1 MREIVLIL
9 EYFRRTDTICYG
21 GNIVNTQ
28 KGSKALIVII
38 IILLLALVVALA
50 AVFILM
56 GNRGSTPTPTYPT
69 WEGLEIDPNAGD
81 WNGQKL
87 PDKTDDAPA
96 AGIKIPGY
104 PSITLPKDQKTVNV
118 ALVNPEGNPCYF
130 TFEIVLKETGES
142 LYKSKLVPPGK
153 AITEI
158 TMSKALSAGQYNATI
173 KISTTSLEDGS
184 AMNGANVETV
194 LIVK

>member
-1 MREIVLIL
+1 MSKNDSQIVISKKTLIVTLIVL
-9 EYFRRTDTICYG
+9 
-21 GNIVNTQ
+21 
-28 KGSKALIVII
+28 
-38 IILLLALVVALA
+38 LLLVVGTVTVALNWNNW
-50 AVFILM
+50 F
-56 GNRGSTPTPTYPT
+56 GSAQDGSSSSQT
-69 WEGLEIDPNAGD
+69 GDLDIDENAGD
-81 WNGQKL
+81 WNGAKL

-118 ALVNPEGNPCYF
+118 ALLNPEGNPCYF
-130 TFEIVLKETGES
+130 TFEIVLKSTGES

-158 TMSKALSAGQYNATI
+158 TMSKALPAGEYNATI
-173 KISTTSLEDGS
+173 KITTTSLADGS

>member
-1 MREIVLIL
+1 MSKNDSQIVISKKTLIISFIVL
-9 EYFRRTDTICYG
+9 
-21 GNIVNTQ
+21 
-28 KGSKALIVII
+28 
-38 IILLLALVVALA
+38 LLLVVG
-50 AVFILM
+50 AVTVAFHW
-56 GNRGSTPTPTYPT
+56 NNWFGSAPAGPSSSQT
-69 WEGLEIDPNAGD
+69 GDLDIDPGADD

-87 PDKTDDAPA
+87 PDKTDNAPA
-96 AGIKIPGY
+96 VGIKIPGY

-118 ALVNPEGNPCYF
+118 ALLNPEGNPCYF
-130 TFEIVLKETGES
+130 AFEIVLKDTGES

-158 TMSKALSAGQYNATI
+158 TMSRALSAGAYDATI
-173 KISTTSLEDGS
+173 QITTTSLTDGS

>member
-1 MREIVLIL
+1 MSKNDSQIVISQKTLILSLIVL
-9 EYFRRTDTICYG
+9 
-21 GNIVNTQ
+21 
-28 KGSKALIVII
+28 
-38 IILLLALVVALA
+38 LLLISGVVTLALNWNNL
-50 AVFILM
+50 F
-56 GNRGSTPTPTYPT
+56 GSAPDGPSSSQT
-69 WEGLEIDPNAGD
+69 GDLDIDPGAES
-81 WNGQKL
+81 WNGEKL

-104 PSITLPKDQKTVNV
+104 PSITLPKNQKTVNV
-118 ALVNPEGNPCYF
+118 ALLNPEGNPCYF
-130 TFEIVLKETGES
+130 TFELVLKDTGER

-158 TMSKALSAGQYNATI
+158 TMEKPLAEGEYDATI
-173 KISTTSLEDGS
+173 KITTTSLTDGS